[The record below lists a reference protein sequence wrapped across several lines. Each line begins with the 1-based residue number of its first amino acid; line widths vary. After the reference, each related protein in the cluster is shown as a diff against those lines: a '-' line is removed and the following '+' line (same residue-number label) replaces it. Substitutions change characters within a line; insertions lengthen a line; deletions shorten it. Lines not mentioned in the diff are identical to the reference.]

1 MCVRFFISVVT
12 VDFGAPTYSVFEDD
26 GNVEVCLRTNA
37 GNNEPV
43 TLIIST
49 APKSATGEYLE
60 TLC

>member
-1 MCVRFFISVVT
+1 MT
-12 VDFGAPTYSVFEDD
+12 VDFGSPTYSVFEDD